1 MHIVHFS
8 IHNECILY
16 ICCVHMQWVYMQQ
29 RVWNACGCYACRCK
43 ILQHT
48 ATRCNIIQRTAAH
61 CNTLRHTATHCHAH
75 RNACR
80 CKILQQH
87 TAAHCSTLQHTA
99 TRIAM
104 RVDAS
109 NACTCKG
116 YTCDASRLHSRSNAS
131 TCMRNAATCNHTYI
145 GNAYRGVATISC
157 LLKIIGLFGRILS
170 LL

>member
-48 ATRCNIIQRTAAH
+48 ATRCNIIQRTATH

-87 TAAHCSTLQHTA
+87 TAAHCNTLQHTA
-99 TRIAM
+99 AHCNILQHTATHC
-104 RVDAS
+104 
-109 NACTCKG
+109 NTH
-116 YTCDASRLHSRSNAS
+116 CDACRCKQCVYVQGLYMRCIAS
-131 TCMRNAATCNHTYI
+131 TFTQQCVYMHAQCGYMQSYI
-145 GNAYRGVATISC
+145 HRQCIPWGGYD
-157 LLKIIGLFGRILS
+157 
-170 LL
+170 